1 MQIGILQTGHAP
13 DALINE
19 AGDYPAMFARLLDG
33 RGLTFRTWA
42 VVDGE
47 FPESIHDAE
56 GWLITGSRHGAYED
70 HPWIPP
76 LEAFIRD
83 AYAAAVPLVGICF
96 GHQIIAKAMGGRVEK
111 YPGGWSV
118 GPTPYDFDGETLT
131 LNAWHQD
138 QVVEKP
144 AQAKVIASN
153 DFCANA
159 GLLYGDRA
167 FTVQAHPE
175 FRDDFIDGL
184 IRTRGRGL
192 VPDPLLDDAV
202 ARLDTPLQDR
212 AIANRI
218 ADFFKHPR
226 G

>member
-1 MQIGILQTGHAP
+1 M
-13 DALINE
+13 
-19 AGDYPAMFARLLDG
+19 
-33 RGLTFRTWA
+33 
-42 VVDGE
+42 
-47 FPESIHDAE
+47 
-56 GWLITGSRHGAYED
+56 
-70 HPWIPP
+70 
-76 LEAFIRD
+76 
-83 AYAAAVPLVGICF
+83 
-96 GHQIIAKAMGGRVEK
+96 
-111 YPGGWSV
+111 
-118 GPTPYDFDGETLT
+118 
-131 LNAWHQD
+131 
-138 QVVEKP
+138 EKP

-153 DFCANA
+153 DFCQNA
-159 GLLYGDRA
+159 ALLYGDRA

-175 FRDDFIDGL
+175 FRDEFIDGL